1 MTGYRQ
7 NLDQLDQ
14 ALIAQLRVDGRAS
27 VAKLSELLGVSRGTV
42 QNRLDKLLH
51 SGAILGFTVR
61 VNNDVEQDVVRA
73 VMMVSVSGR
82 STTPVVQ
89 RLRGIPNVLTIHTTN
104 GAWDLVLD
112 IQASSLGEFDL
123 VLHKVRDI
131 PGVLNSE
138 TSILLNSL

>member
-1 MTGYRQ
+1 MSDYRQ

-14 ALIAQLRVDGRAS
+14 TLIAQLRVDGRAS
-27 VAKLSELLGVSRGTV
+27 VAKLSEILGVSRGTV

>member
-1 MTGYRQ
+1 MSEYRQ

-27 VAKLSELLGVSRGTV
+27 VAKLSDILGVSRGTV
-42 QNRLDKLLH
+42 QNRLDKLLE
-51 SGAILGFTVR
+51 SGAVLGFTIR
-61 VNNDVEQDVVRA
+61 VNSDVDQDLVKA

-89 RLRGIPNVLTIHTTN
+89 RLRGIPNVLKIHTTN

-112 IQASSLGEFDL
+112 IQASSLAEFDS

-131 PGVLNSE
+131 SGVLNSE